1 MHISRD
7 QPKFTLTPN
16 IVVVSTALTPDFALD
31 LAKRSVGEL
40 ANAIT
45 PNWTIARYVVGVEVE
60 VVNVSCA
67 LRCLEQPEVAEHVL
81 LARAQ

>member
-1 MHISRD
+1 MLISRD
-7 QPKFTLTPN
+7 QPKFPLTPN
-16 IVVVSTALTPDFALD
+16 VVVVSTALAPDFTLD
-31 LAKRSVGEL
+31 FAERSVGEL

-60 VVNVSCA
+60 VVDVSCA

-81 LARAQ
+81 LTCAQ